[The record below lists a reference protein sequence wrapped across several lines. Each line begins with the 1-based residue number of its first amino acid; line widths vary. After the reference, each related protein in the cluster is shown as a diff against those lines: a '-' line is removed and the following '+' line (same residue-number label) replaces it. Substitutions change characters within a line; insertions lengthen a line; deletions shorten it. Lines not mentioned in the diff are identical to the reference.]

1 MSRSS
6 SRAAALWRNARRIL
20 AKSGTRA
27 QWNARQEAAARGVR
41 DKDQITFSFKNLDSA
56 SAENDGPRYAE
67 SGICESRHYRR
78 EPTAWRLQKD

>member
-41 DKDQITFSFKNLDSA
+41 DKDQITFSFKKLD
-56 SAENDGPRYAE
+56 
-67 SGICESRHYRR
+67 R
-78 EPTAWRLQKD
+78 EGVDKLILAMPK